1 MRIFRHYTQLP
12 RDARGSVVALGNFD
26 GVHRGHQAVIESA
39 GRLAREN
46 GLAQAVMTFEPH
58 PRSVFQP
65 QIPPFRLTPLRI
77 KARCIEALGVDHL
90 FVQHFDRDFAQM
102 EAEAFVSGVLCEGV
116 AASHVVAGY
125 DFVFGHDRKGDCDLL
140 ERMAAEKGFAFTQ
153 VPQAADESGAAYSST
168 KIRDLIVAGEPAA
181 AAALL
186 GRLFEIEGRVVVG
199 AGRGRTIG
207 FPTANIHFEDFLLPA
222 TGVYAIRAGIDEGAE
237 TLWRDGV
244 ANFGSRPTFGGGENV
259 LEAHLFA
266 DSGGDCDDLGDDL
279 RGRHLRVALADYL
292 RPEKTFDGVTQLQAQ
307 IADDINA
314 AKAVLAE
321 LPGAG
326 EVAEI
331 PPSLAGA
338 VARTI

>member
-12 RDARGSVVALGNFD
+12 QEARGSVVALGNFD

-39 GRLAREN
+39 GVLAREN
-46 GLAQAVMTFEPH
+46 GLTHAVMTFEPH

-90 FVQHFDRDFAQM
+90 FVQHFDREFAQM
-102 EAEAFVSGVLCEGV
+102 EAEAFVSGVLCKGV

-125 DFVFGHDRKGDCDLL
+125 DFVFGHGRKGDCALL
-140 ERMAAEKGFAFTQ
+140 ERMAAERGFAFTQ
-153 VPQAADESGAAYSST
+153 VSQATDESGAAYSST
-168 KIRDLIVAGEPAA
+168 KIRDLIVAGEPVA

-186 GRLFEIEGRVVVG
+186 GRLFEIEGRVVSG

-207 FPTANIHFEDFLLPA
+207 FPTANVHFEDFLLPA
-222 TGVYAIRAGIDEGAE
+222 IGVYAIRAGIDEGAE

-259 LEAHLFA
+259 LEAHLF
-266 DSGGDCDDLGDDL
+266 GDCDDLL
-279 RGRHLRVALADYL
+279 GRHLRVALADYL
-292 RPEKTFDGVTQLQAQ
+292 RPEKTFDGVAQLQAQ

-314 AKAVLAE
+314 AKAALAE

-331 PPSLAGA
+331 PPSLVGAAGG
-338 VARTI
+338 TT